1 MFFFK
6 SMLLAKRFKQ
16 KIWHRWMRRNAEKML
31 CIFRRLSEEWI
42 SPSYYHSKRSSRR
55 TKIEPVFKSI
65 KRIRCAKRQFD
76 EIAQDEPIVC
86 PKKKLGYRPMYPECV
101 TFLRKT
107 MRVRE
112 IVTGNIM
119 HLSHSHGFA
128 QKRNAFR
135 IHETAPLEIEFFNP
149 LLDTAL
155 VSLKE
160 RFE

>member
-1 MFFFK
+1 MDI
-6 SMLLAKRFKQ
+6 SECVEMLKKCCTFLEDYRKNGFHQTIITAKDLAD
-16 KIWHRWMRRNAEKML
+16 KIQ
-31 CIFRRLSEEWI
+31 
-42 SPSYYHSKRSSRR
+42 
-55 TKIEPVFKSI
+55 IEPVFKSL

-86 PKKKLGYRPMYPECV
+86 PKKKLGCRPMYPECV

-135 IHETAPLEIEFFNP
+135 THETAPLEIEFFNS